1 MINTIN
7 NNQYHRENDSI
18 GKISEFYV
26 DSLIYE
32 DFKQFLTTKEYQ
44 YRTSTEKAIEELIEE
59 AEDEKYY
66 EELKQQI
73 EVLQKQM
80 GDSKD
85 NDIVRFQNE
94 ISQILESEI
103 VTRYY
108 YQKGSAE
115 SAIKYDQDVK
125 KAVEILSDPLKYT
138 AILEGDSIK

>member
-1 MINTIN
+1 
-7 NNQYHRENDSI
+7 
-18 GKISEFYV
+18 
-26 DSLIYE
+26 
-32 DFKQFLTTKEYQ
+32 
-44 YRTSTEKAIEELIEE
+44 
-59 AEDEKYY
+59 
-66 EELKQQI
+66 
-73 EVLQKQM
+73 M

-85 NDIVRFQNE
+85 NDIVRFQDE